1 MIIKNF
7 NILEFNNNKN
17 ILTKFNKTLTN
28 NFTEIGKSYNKKQIK
43 KEQISNSNYSL
54 EFIVSNKQK
63 QEMVDFIN
71 NNNYFLINSDTSFN
85 VKVDSVYIYIKN
97 NSDIN
102 NKVNFKKYDKDN
114 RLFLLVNNK
123 KMAFRY
129 DTSYEIDENN
139 EFRLVDE
146 ISNLYNNFH
155 SKLEV
160 NMLNLCILKDN
171 SLKINFKK
179 ENLSELSFQVTEIN
193 SVINDIVI
201 PRSYNSYNIFEEEFK
216 EDIIKGYLLK
226 NEINHWKDNYYVYTT
241 IHHYNTISPDHN
253 EYNEEG
259 IENLYSTM
267 LNFIIEHII
276 LKEEENEF
284 KFVDKIITSAKLN
297 IPFSELFFENE
308 FGIDNSNLGNYI
320 NLEQISKIISLK
332 LFVNTNIINDSFIT
346 NFCYN
351 TYTTINKHR
360 TLSTCNINLFQTN
373 INMDENDKVVIL
385 DVLNKVY
392 QTTINSSKQ
401 IMTHIMNFK
410 KYQFNYLHSNL
421 LFNTRVEDNK
431 ILFFI
436 YIDNKIKYIEYD
448 LNNFT
453 LIQEINTPNF
463 LNVEVIEELP
473 NNEFIDDFISKDKLN
488 FLINNLYLD
497 YIYYDNKSALQY
509 ILEDY
514 NNNLD
519 EKYYIYHSLF
529 KSIIENNNKLIY
541 KGMKIDNKN
550 NDTPVEFYCYDLINN
565 NKITYKRENN
575 ELFNITNSEV
585 IEINDFYNLY
595 NSFELS
601 YTYVN
606 IVNKQNTLY
615 FNYFEDNNKKMN
627 YSLDILNNSYYNNSI
642 MLNNI
647 KYITNTSNEL
657 IEIQNVNDLNNI
669 NFDNYQFFDTSN
681 YEYQTNNLDKF
692 KFFYN
697 KDEEFYCFYTLKD
710 SYSYDSFFPKF
721 CFFKVINNE
730 IFPLKEN
737 FDNFISGK
745 KDGYYD
751 NKILNTS
758 LLKLEEDKFLIIS
771 EHNTDNV
778 DYDGMHVFTTQVV
791 KPFAELIEK
800 KTLIKIRYGD

>member
-1 MIIKNF
+1 MVIKNL

-43 KEQISNSNYSL
+43 KEQLSNINYSL
-54 EFIVSNKQK
+54 DFIVNNKQK
-63 QEMVDFIN
+63 QEMVNFIN
-71 NNNYFLINSDTSFN
+71 NNNYFLINSDISFN
-85 VKVDSVYIYIKN
+85 AKIDNRYIYIKTD
-97 NSDIN
+97 SIIN
-102 NKVNFKKYDKDN
+102 KKIDFKKYNENN
-114 RLFLLVNNK
+114 RLFLLVNGK
-123 KMAFRY
+123 KMSFRY
-129 DTSYEIDENN
+129 DISYDIDNQN
-139 EFRLVDE
+139 QIRLVDE
-146 ISNLYNNFH
+146 ISNIFNNYYDE
-155 SKLEV
+155 LEV
-160 NMLNLCILKDN
+160 NILNLCILKDN
-171 SLKINFKK
+171 SLKIVFKK
-179 ENLSELSFQVTEIN
+179 ENLNELSFQVTEIN
-193 SVINDIVI
+193 SIINDIII
-201 PRSYNSYNIFEEEFK
+201 PRSYKNYNIFQEDFK

-226 NEINHWKDNYYVYTT
+226 NEINYWKDNYYVYTT

-253 EYNEEG
+253 EYNE
-259 IENLYSTM
+259 LYSTM

-284 KFVDKIITSAKLN
+284 KFVDKIITTAKLN

-308 FGIDNSNLGNYI
+308 FGIDNSNLNNYI
-320 NLEQISKIISLK
+320 SSEQISKIISLK

-373 INMDENDKVVIL
+373 ISLDENDKMIIL
-385 DVLNKVY
+385 DVLNKKY
-392 QTTINSSKQ
+392 NTIINSSKQ

-421 LFNTRVEDNK
+421 LFNTRLENNK

-436 YIDNKIKYIEYD
+436 YSDNKIKYIEYD

-463 LNVEVIEELP
+463 LNVEVIEED
-473 NNEFIDDFISKDKLN
+473 NKFIDDFISKDKLD

-497 YIYYDNKSALQY
+497 YIYYDNKSALQN

-514 NNNLD
+514 NQKNNLG
-519 EKYYIYHSLF
+519 EKYYMYYQTF
-529 KSIIENNNKLIY
+529 ESIIENNNKLIY

-550 NDTPVEFYCYDLINN
+550 NESPVEFYCYDLINN
-565 NKITYKRENN
+565 NKITYKRNNN

-585 IEINDFYNLY
+585 IETNGFYNLY
-595 NSFELS
+595 NSFELVS
-601 YTYVN
+601 LYTYVN
-606 IVNKQNTLY
+606 IVINQSKLY
-615 FNYFEDNNKKMN
+615 LNYFEDNNKKMN
-627 YSLDILNNSYYNNSI
+627 YSLDILNNSYLDNSI

-647 KYITNTSNEL
+647 KYITNTSNKL

-669 NFDNYQFFDTSN
+669 NFDNYQKFDTTN
-681 YEYQTNNLDKF
+681 EEYQTNNMDKF

-697 KDEEFYCFYTLKD
+697 KEQDIYCFYTLTD
-710 SYSYDSFFPKF
+710 DYFLGYVIPKF
-721 CFFKVINNE
+721 CFFKVIDDT
-730 IFPLKEN
+730 IFPIKQNLN
-737 FDNFISGK
+737 NFITGK
-745 KDGYYD
+745 KDDYYD

-758 LLKLEEDKFLIIS
+758 LLKLNEDKFLIIS
-771 EHNTDNV
+771 EHSTDNV
-778 DYDGMHVFTTQVV
+778 LYDGMHVFTTQIV
-791 KPFAELIEK
+791 KPFQEIIEK

>member
-1 MIIKNF
+1 MVIKNL

-17 ILTKFNKTLTN
+17 ILIKFNKTLTN

-43 KEQISNSNYSL
+43 KEQLSNINYSL
-54 EFIVSNKQK
+54 DFIVNNKQK
-63 QEMVDFIN
+63 QEMVNFIN
-71 NNNYFLINSDTSFN
+71 NNNYFLINSDISFN
-85 VKVDSVYIYIKN
+85 AKIDNRYIYIKTD
-97 NSDIN
+97 SIIN
-102 NKVNFKKYDKDN
+102 KKINFKKYDKDN

-146 ISNLYNNFH
+146 ISNLYNNFY

-160 NMLNLCILKDN
+160 NILNLCILKDN

-193 SVINDIVI
+193 SIINDVII
-201 PRSYNSYNIFEEEFK
+201 PRSYKNYNIFQEDFK

-241 IHHYNTISPDHN
+241 IHHYNTISPD
-253 EYNEEG
+253 YN
-259 IENLYSTM
+259 ENLYSTM

-284 KFVDKIITSAKLN
+284 KFVDKIITTAKLN

-308 FGIDNSNLGNYI
+308 FGILD
-320 NLEQISKIISLK
+320 QISKIISLK

-373 INMDENDKVVIL
+373 INMDKNDKVIIL

-392 QTTINSSKQ
+392 QTAINSSKQ

-421 LFNTRVEDNK
+421 LFNTRVENNK

-436 YIDNKIKYIEYD
+436 YSDNKIKYIEYD

-453 LIQEINTPNF
+453 LIQEINTPDF

-473 NNEFIDDFISKDKLN
+473 NNGFIDNFISKDKLD
-488 FLINNLYLD
+488 FLINNLNLD
-497 YIYYDNKSALQY
+497 YIHYDNKSALQY
-509 ILEDY
+509 MLENY
-514 NNNLD
+514 NERNKLG
-519 EKYYIYHSLF
+519 EKYYIDYSLF

-550 NDTPVEFYCYDLINN
+550 NESSVEFYCYDLINN

-585 IEINDFYNLY
+585 IKI
-595 NSFELS
+595 NSFEPLS
-601 YTYVN
+601 LYVN
-606 IVNKQNTLY
+606 IVIDQSKLY
-615 FNYFEDNNKKMN
+615 LNYFEDNNKKMN
-627 YSLDILNNSYYNNSI
+627 HSLNILDSANSI
-642 MLNNI
+642 TLNNI
-647 KYITNTSNEL
+647 KYITNTSNKL

-669 NFDNYQFFDTSN
+669 NFDNYQLFDTSN
-681 YEYQTNNLDKF
+681 YEYQTNNMDKF

-697 KDEEFYCFYTLKD
+697 KEQNIYCFYTLTND
-710 SYSYDSFFPKF
+710 YSMGYVIPKF

-745 KDGYYD
+745 KDDYYE
-751 NKILNTS
+751 NKVLNTS
-758 LLKLEEDKFLIIS
+758 LLKLDEDKFLIIS

-778 DYDGMHVFTTQVV
+778 LYDGMHVFTTQIV

-800 KTLIKIRYGD
+800 KTLIKFRYGD